1 MSTPPHQYDYPPED
15 DDCPMCGGTGFLEDE
30 CTCGDDT
37 CCCLYPDPPLCPEC
51 QVAFRRMGPR
61 EP

>member
-1 MSTPPHQYDYPPED
+1 MTHPHQYDYPPED

-51 QVAFRRMGPR
+51 HGGGDDD
-61 EP
+61 